1 MKIQVFAIDP
11 GNKESAF
18 VLLSMDGC
26 WDNAGW
32 LHYDPKSLVMEQHDK
47 RSNSSV
53 GTALATWLYEQQDSD
68 DVLYVVIER
77 VQAMGMPVGYEVF
90 ETCEWIGRYSQIA
103 EKHFVL
109 LNYVYRL
116 EEKVTLCNDSKA
128 KDANI
133 RQALIDR
140 FARHDLK
147 NGKGTKKD
155 PDVFYGFSADQWAAM
170 AVATTFLEQM
180 AGTGHR
186 AKWRRDNA

>member
-18 VLLSMDGC
+18 VLLSMDGFL
-26 WDNAGW
+26 DEADW
-32 LHYDPKSLVMEQHDK
+32 LHYDPKSLVIQQHDK
-47 RSNSSV
+47 RECASV
-53 GTALATWLYEQQDSD
+53 GTALMTWLYEQQDSD
-68 DVLYVVIER
+68 DLLYVVIER

-90 ETCEWIGRYSQIA
+90 ETCEWIGRYSQMA
-103 EKHFVL
+103 EEYCVMPS
-109 LNYVYRL
+109 YVYRL

-180 AGTGHR
+180 AGTGHK
-186 AKWRRDNA
+186 AQWRRDNA

>member
-26 WDNAGW
+26 WDKAGW
-32 LHYDPKSLVMEQHDK
+32 LQYDPKSLVIQQHDK

-53 GTALATWLYEQQDSD
+53 GTALTTWLYDQQDSD

-103 EKHFVL
+103 EQHFVIL
-109 LNYVYRL
+109 DYVYRL

-140 FARHDLK
+140 FAKHDLK

-180 AGTGHR
+180 TGTGHR
-186 AKWRRDNA
+186 AKWRRDKA

>member
-18 VLLSMDGC
+18 VLLSMDGFL
-26 WDNAGW
+26 DEADW

-53 GTALATWLYEQQDSD
+53 GTALTTWLYDQQDSD
-68 DVLYVVIER
+68 DLLYVVIER

-90 ETCEWIGRYSQIA
+90 ETCEWIGRYSQMA
-103 EKHFVL
+103 EKHFVIP
-109 LNYVYRL
+109 NYVYRL

-186 AKWRRDNA
+186 AKWRRDKA

>member
-18 VLLSMDGC
+18 VLLSMDGF
-26 WDNAGW
+26 WDKADF

-53 GTALATWLYEQQDSD
+53 GTALTTWLYDQQDSD

-90 ETCEWIGRYSQIA
+90 ETCEWIGRYSQMA
-103 EKHFVL
+103 EKHFVIP
-109 LNYVYRL
+109 NYVYRL
-116 EEKVTLCNDSKA
+116 EEKVTLCNDSMA

-140 FARHDLK
+140 FAWHDLK

-186 AKWRRDNA
+186 AKWRRDKA